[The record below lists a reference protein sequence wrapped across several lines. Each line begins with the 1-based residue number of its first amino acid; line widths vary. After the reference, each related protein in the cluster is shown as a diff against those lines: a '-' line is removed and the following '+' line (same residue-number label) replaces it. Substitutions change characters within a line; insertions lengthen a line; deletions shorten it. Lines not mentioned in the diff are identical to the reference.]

1 MKGSSV
7 DQTADQTS
15 RPDELV
21 DSAQSA
27 AGTEDAASSADAAD
41 AARAHST
48 RGIFWILAG
57 LVIVGVAAGYKWWKD
72 LPR

>member
-1 MKGSSV
+1 M

-15 RPDELV
+15 KTGEEV
-21 DSAQSA
+21 DSAKSA
-27 AGTEDAASSADAAD
+27 AGTENAASLADAAD
-41 AARAHST
+41 ATRAHSK
-48 RGIFWILAG
+48 RGVFWILAG